1 MIFLEFVL
9 KTVFIALLFQSWFL
23 ALLLVFKLIFN
34 IPGSAFSRDKQCK
47 FDGGDDF
54 NET

>member
-1 MIFLEFVL
+1 MIILEDVL
-9 KTVFIALLFQSWFL
+9 KIVFIGMLFYLWFL
-23 ALLLVFKLIFN
+23 AYLLAFKLIFN
-34 IPGSAFSRDKQCK
+34 IPGSAFSRDKQRK